1 MIKKLI
7 FAGLFVML
15 VSCKGGDKSPVMVT
29 PTDDIDLNQ
38 NAGTHV
44 AKVEKSKVKVNVKH
58 EEGTITVA
66 DVFKKRLELTGKE
79 ITVKGEVTKFN
90 PSIMGK
96 NWVHIQDGTEYEG
109 EFDLTITTSDVV
121 NVGSQ
126 VIFTGV
132 LAIDRD
138 FGYGYAYSTI
148 LEKAELKK

>member
-1 MIKKLI
+1 
-7 FAGLFVML
+7 ML
-15 VSCKGGDKSPVMVT
+15 ASCKGGDKSPVMVT
-29 PTDDIDLNQ
+29 KTDDMDLNQ
-38 NAGTHV
+38 NASSHV
-44 AKVEKSKVKVNVKH
+44 ANVEKAKVEVNVDH
-58 EEGTITVA
+58 EDGTMSVA
-66 DVFKKRLELTGKE
+66 DVFKNRLEMAGKE
-79 ITVKGEVTKFN
+79 VTVKGEVTKFN

-109 EFDLTITTSDVV
+109 EFDLTITTADVV
-121 NVGSQ
+121 KLGSQ